1 MHATAVTVACSC
13 AYVAARQSGARSHT
27 VAGHCQP
34 CHDHDTETKNK
45 EPASLTTVVCQ
56 AFRLSLSAVLL
67 FVFGDCKLET
77 PSRNRM
83 AEDRCSSS
91 AKQAHISSQ
100 LSIPVTVRCCRMDH
114 LCFACAP
121 SFSTRLWCGRLVVGS
136 DTLPRLS
143 SCGHSFLLQLWCCL
157 HPSIHATALIL
168 VLI

>member
-1 MHATAVTVACSC
+1 MHATAVTVTCAC

-67 FVFGDCKLET
+67 FVFGDCKRRPLGT
-77 PSRNRM
+77 GWLQ
-83 AEDRCSSS
+83 DRCSSS

-114 LCFACAP
+114 LCFAWAP
-121 SFSTRLWCGRLVVGS
+121 SFSLTPNPVRHRNRMAAGS
-136 DTLPRLS
+136 MLCLDHLS
-143 SCGHSFLLQLWCCL
+143 LFDSLYSAYKPW
-157 HPSIHATALIL
+157 LISQ
-168 VLI
+168 

>member
-1 MHATAVTVACSC
+1 MTM
-13 AYVAARQSGARSHT
+13 
-27 VAGHCQP
+27 
-34 CHDHDTETKNK
+34 HDTETKNK

-91 AKQAHISSQ
+91 AKQARISSQ

-121 SFSTRLWCGRLVVGS
+121 SFSTLWSTGRRIRYSPEVAELWTLAFVATLVLSPSKYPRNSFDSGS
-136 DTLPRLS
+136 DLIRSPER
-143 SCGHSFLLQLWCCL
+143 
-157 HPSIHATALIL
+157 ATVSGYSLNEMACSE
-168 VLI
+168 V